1 MNTIID
7 NATISALPVTTTAI
21 RRTAAVAALILGMQV
36 VAACSSEQAATDAVD
51 SGSSSVKVQGFAG
64 SADALERRAS
74 AKSGNR
80 FGSAD
85 ALERRLGG
93 NHGAAC
99 LTSADAAER
108 LGKAPC

>member
-36 VAACSSEQAATDAVD
+36 VAACGSEQAATDAVD
-51 SGSSSVKVQGFAG
+51 PGSSSVKVQGFG

-93 NHGAAC
+93 NPGAAC
-99 LTSADAAER
+99 VISADAAER